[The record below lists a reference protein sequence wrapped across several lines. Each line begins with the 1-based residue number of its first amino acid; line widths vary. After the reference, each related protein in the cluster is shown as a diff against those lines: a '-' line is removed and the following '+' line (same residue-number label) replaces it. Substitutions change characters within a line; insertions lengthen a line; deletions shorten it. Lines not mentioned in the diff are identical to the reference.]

1 MYLMVDNYD
10 SFVHNLATYM
20 HELGCQVELVRN
32 DGFDPAALANLISG
46 GGIEGLVISPGPK
59 DPTDCGLSMEAV
71 RLAAGRMPVLGVC
84 LGHQVIAS
92 VFGAS
97 VGKGP
102 RPMHGKVTRIVN
114 DGTGLFRGLPQSYLV
129 TRYHSLVV
137 KSGEGFPRELRVDA
151 WSEDDEIMAISH
163 REMPVYGVQFHPEA
177 VLTEHGHELL
187 ERFACICGEWGDGI
201 WRTEEPAQDWRTR
214 AMASADYQT
223 DATARRMAV

>member
-32 DGFDPAALANLISG
+32 DGFDPAALADLISG

-71 RLAAGRMPVLGVC
+71 RLAAGRVPVLGVC

-151 WSEDDEIMAISH
+151 WSEDGEIMAISH

-187 ERFACICGEWGDGI
+187 KGFARICVEWGDGI
-201 WRTEEPAQDWRTR
+201 WRTEEPTQDWKAR
-214 AMASADYQT
+214 AMASADCRT
-223 DATARRMAV
+223 DAMARKMAV